1 MSSRPPSNRQRS
13 SANAG
18 KSIPNM
24 ATPRRPEEPKKMGFG
39 GLIFLLLILGGAVW
53 LLMLIFGWG
62 PYKVVGTTTPQTP
75 TQTELLGTTAPA
87 QAESATV
94 TLAPTGTTMP
104 TATPTVTAT
113 VTPTVTPEPMPFIL
127 FGDPDTIAST
137 IFYPNSD
144 CKWLIIG
151 GQVVDLKNE
160 PVLGLTLHLFGE
172 LGGVMIDQ
180 QVVSGSTSTYG
191 ESGFDFRLE
200 GLVVTSTDTLFLQL
214 VDTNGLPLSNAYG
227 LQTYEDCQKNM
238 LIIKFQ
244 QVR

>member
-1 MSSRPPSNRQRS
+1 
-13 SANAG
+13 
-18 KSIPNM
+18 M

-39 GLIFLLLILGGAVW
+39 GLIFLLLILGGAAW

-62 PYKVVGTTTPQTP
+62 PYQVEGTATPPTP
-75 TQTELLGTTAPA
+75 TQAQVAAGTTAPV
-87 QAESATV
+87 QANTATG
-94 TLAPTGTTMP
+94 TLVPTGTIP
-104 TATPTVTAT
+104 PSATAT
-113 VTPTVTPEPMPFIL
+113 VTQTATATATPEPMPFIL

-137 IFYPNSD
+137 IFYPSSD
-144 CKWLIIG
+144 CKWLFIG

-160 PVLGLTLHLFGE
+160 PVLGLTLRLFGE
-172 LGGVMIDQ
+172 LGGVAIDQ
-180 QVVSGSTSTYG
+180 QVVSGSTETYG
-191 ESGFDFRLE
+191 ESGFEFRLE
-200 GLVVTSTDTLFLQL
+200 GLVVTSSDSLFLQL